1 MCAVT
6 DHNIRT
12 RVNRIVC
19 DLLDKLGRLRGI
31 PVLVHA
37 LMGMQAENGE
47 VRAFGSVRNRTDDI
61 QHAAD
66 HFRVERRGRLIE
78 QHDLWLPLF
87 SKRSYS

>member
-1 MCAVT
+1 MT

-19 DLLDKLGRLRGI
+19 DLLDKFGRLRGI

-37 LMGMQAENGE
+37 LVGMQAENGE
-47 VRAFGSVRNRTDDI
+47 VSAFGSVCNRTDNI